1 LIDTIFEYVSTI
13 AGLEITAFGREREV
27 YAIAFRN
34 STVVRKN
41 IAERF
46 DILEG
51 NSCDEIPSILENYSS
66 TSSLANLRPVF
77 LWGTEF
83 QMAVWNQL
91 QKIKW
96 GETITY
102 RQLAE
107 SIGRPN
113 SARAVGQAVGANPI
127 PIVVPCHRIVGARG
141 VGGYSGGIEI
151 KRKLLA
157 LEGATFFKK
166 K

>member
-1 LIDTIFEYVSTI
+1 MHTVFEYPTTV
-13 AGLEITAFGREREV
+13 AGFEITAFGREREV
-27 YAIAFRN
+27 YAIAFGN
-34 STVVRKN
+34 SAVVRKP
-41 IAERF
+41 IAKHF

-51 NSCDEIPSILENYSS
+51 SSCDEIPSILREYDFTGN
-66 TSSLANLRPVF
+66 LDGLRPVF
-77 LWGTEF
+77 LWGTDF
-83 QMAVWNQL
+83 QKAVWMQL

-102 RQLAE
+102 KQLAV

-113 SARAVGQAVGANPI
+113 SARPVGQAVGANHI
-127 PIVVPCHRIVGARG
+127 PIIVPCHRIVSASGI
-141 VGGYSGGIEI
+141 GGYSGGLEI

-157 LEGATFFKK
+157 LEGAAFFKK